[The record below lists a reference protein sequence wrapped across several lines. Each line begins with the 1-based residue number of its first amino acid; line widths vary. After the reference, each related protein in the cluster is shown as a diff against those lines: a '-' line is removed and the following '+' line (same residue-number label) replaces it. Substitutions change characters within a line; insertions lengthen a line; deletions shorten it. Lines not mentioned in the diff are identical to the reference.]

1 MEIPGGQDAVE
12 LVAELIRGA
21 AAPAPMSCKVLAID
35 GPGGAGK
42 STLALRVAEQLG
54 GAPVIQ
60 TDDFA
65 SWINSLDWY
74 PRLLGQVL
82 APLAAGRVARYQ
94 RYDWDTRTL
103 AEWRDVQPGEY
114 LIIEGVSSSR
124 LAFRPYLA
132 ASVWV
137 RNRALRAPSPRPG
150 TRRTGRAPALARLDG
165 RGGRLHRP
173 RAPRPTRRRRRE
185 RRRQLAATQRRRHP
199 EARADAHRALRS
211 RARRRGWRL
220 L

>member
-137 RNRALRAPSPRPG
+137 ATARSERLRRG
-150 TRRTGRAPALARLDG
+150 LARDG
-165 RGGRLHRP
+165 QDALP
-173 RAPRPTRRRRRE
+173 LWQDWMAAEDDYIARE
-185 RRRQLAATQRRRHP
+185 HP
-199 EARADAHRALRS
+199 DQRADVVVS
-211 RARRRGWRL
+211 GEDS
-220 L
+220 